1 MMEISVRTTNR
12 QQMINI
18 TGDVEK
24 AVRESGITDGI
35 AIIFNPHTTGA
46 VTINEGADPAVVSDI
61 LKSLSELI
69 PGHAAY
75 KHSEGNSDAHIKSS
89 LMGSDRVVIISN
101 GKLLLG
107 TWQKIFFCEFDGPRD
122 RKLQLKIIAG

>member
-1 MMEISVRTTNR
+1 MEIKVKTTHNH
-12 QQMINI
+12 QMIDI
-18 TGDVEK
+18 THDVEN
-24 AVRESGITDGI
+24 AVHESGITDGI
-35 AIIFNPHTTGA
+35 VIIFNPHTTGA
-46 VTINEGADPAVVSDI
+46 VTINEGADPAVISDI

-75 KHSEGNSDAHIKSS
+75 NHLEGNSDAHIKSA
-89 LMGSDRVVIISN
+89 LMGSDRVVIIRK

-122 RKLQLKIIAG
+122 RKIQLKIIAG